1 MSKLQKAQELAARG
15 FKVFLLKENAKTPL
29 KPGKFL
35 DQATSNKD
43 IIDIL
48 WTKYPNANI
57 GIATGEGLTVIDVDT
72 LQHGGENGSESLK
85 NYEITNGLLND
96 TFTVQTPT
104 GGKHIYYVTNN
115 ECKNATGL
123 LPGVDIRGTGGYV
136 VAPGSIINGKEYKI
150 VKDVPIAKPNYALET
165 LLKKCKN
172 SKVKTNPI
180 AYLE

>member
-1 MSKLQKAQELAARG
+1 MSKLQKAQELAAHG

-85 NYEITNGLLND
+85 TTRLQMDY
-96 TFTVQTPT
+96 
-104 GGKHIYYVTNN
+104 
-115 ECKNATGL
+115 
-123 LPGVDIRGTGGYV
+123 
-136 VAPGSIINGKEYKI
+136 
-150 VKDVPIAKPNYALET
+150 
-165 LLKKCKN
+165 
-172 SKVKTNPI
+172 
-180 AYLE
+180 